1 MVAKNK
7 SCYGLRDTGNN
18 TKMFHTVVNGGRSK
32 KIITRNETSE
42 GSILEDDKKIEEKIV
57 DYFKLLYSGVGTSRP

>member
-1 MVAKNK
+1 
-7 SCYGLRDTGNN
+7 
-18 TKMFHTVVNGGRSK
+18 MFHTVVNSRRSK

-42 GSILEDDKKIEEKIV
+42 GSILEDEKKIEEKIV

>member
-1 MVAKNK
+1 MWWQRSKLLWA
-7 SCYGLRDTGNN
+7 RDTGNN
-18 TKMFHTVVNGGRSK
+18 TKMFHTVVNGRRSK